1 MKRFTILTFLLAG
14 HVSMT
19 FANSSTKESS
29 LEVKE
34 ERESKFTY
42 FLKNYLTKENIKRS
56 IVDAF
61 DSLKISLDTDIFKI
75 NVYDGLSIKGKYDYE
90 VDKSYIPG
98 QYTRRDTFQFKI
110 DVDGKKSLF
119 PELQTP
125 LFLKS
130 NRNNEVIISRQFQ
143 KKMDAMKAPPFNV
156 AKLPIRAKYID
167 RLNIG
172 DFVSIPASMALTTGF
187 SFSDVAPVLNTG
199 LTGFFTLAGEF
210 LIQIYKLEGQKVRLK
225 IIAEKK
231 KSRGLSF
238 KSRFQIEIFN
248 FEILGFDVDHEYKI
262 DWIKLDTS
270 ETKGNIILSDY
281 VFDLKNE
288 KSRKVYNDL
297 FNNIFK
303 FKEVKLLAESLN
315 SDLLDKYYVVNL
327 EDADRIAKADEAS
340 DNPRIERIFKGHN
353 RYTSDSSGIKLNLEL
368 LELGNRSHYI
378 NNRFNF
384 ERLDGTTIDFYYPTY
399 TKRTESK
406 ITMQIFDT
414 KEEKTLSYYGL
425 SSSHK
430 DHKFLNIGMNF
441 DLRDN
446 ELRKSEQRKYKKI
459 LKGIIPSKF
468 KYLISFIPEVK
479 RYINFNSKL
488 KMILKKEA
496 FTVLNNIEL
505 EEFTSYLTNRI
516 DGKNVVRVARV
527 HTKRPDHFQAWRQR
541 RQFLRKSE
549 KLAKSL
555 YEIIKSRVPYNEKIE
570 RFTKKLKQLKNEYY
584 IMQLLVD
591 LLPQDKLEDYL
602 YFDLIVT
609 DDSEVLVDLKFGTN
623 EYSEIYGQLEY
634 LNRYIRRNGEDLRI
648 DTRIEE
654 IQDSIDI

>member
-1 MKRFTILTFLLAG
+1 MKRFTILTFFLAG
-14 HVSMT
+14 IVSMT
-19 FANSSTKESS
+19 FANGPTKESS

-34 ERESKFTY
+34 ERENKITY

-61 DSLKISLDTDIFKI
+61 DSLKISLDADIFKI
-75 NVYDGLSIKGKYDYE
+75 NVYDGLSIKGKYEYE

-125 LFLKS
+125 LFLKT

-143 KKMDAMKAPPFNV
+143 KKMDAMKALPFNV

-167 RLNIG
+167 RLNVG

-187 SFSDVAPVLNTG
+187 SYSDIAPVLNTG

-210 LIQIYKLEGQKVRLK
+210 LIQIYKLEDQKVRLK

-238 KSRFQIEIFN
+238 KSRFGIEIFN
-248 FEILGFDVDHEYKI
+248 FEILGFDVDHKYKI

-270 ETKGNIILSDY
+270 KTKGNIILSDY

-288 KSRKVYNDL
+288 KSREVYNDL

-303 FKEVKLLAESLN
+303 FKEAKLLAESLN

-327 EDADRIAKADEAS
+327 EDADRLAKADVAS

-353 RYTSDSSGIKLNLEL
+353 RYTSDSSGIKLDLEF
-368 LELGNRSHYI
+368 LELGTRSHYI

-399 TKRTESK
+399 TKSTESK
-406 ITMQIFDT
+406 ITIQIFDT

-441 DLRDN
+441 NQRDN
-446 ELRKSEQRKYKKI
+446 EFRKSEQRKYKEI
-459 LKGIIPSKF
+459 LEGTIPSKF
-468 KYLISFIPEVK
+468 KDLIYFIPEEK

-496 FTVLNNIEL
+496 FTILDKIEL
-505 EEFTSYLTNRI
+505 EEFTTYLTNRI
-516 DGKNVVRVARV
+516 DGKNVIRVARV
-527 HTKRPDHFQAWRQR
+527 HTKHPDQFQAWRQR
-541 RQFLRKSE
+541 RLFLKKAE
-549 KLAKSL
+549 KLAKNL

-570 RFTKKLKQLKNEYY
+570 RFTKKLKQLNNEYY
-584 IMQLLVD
+584 IMQLLAD

-602 YFDLIVT
+602 YFDLLVT